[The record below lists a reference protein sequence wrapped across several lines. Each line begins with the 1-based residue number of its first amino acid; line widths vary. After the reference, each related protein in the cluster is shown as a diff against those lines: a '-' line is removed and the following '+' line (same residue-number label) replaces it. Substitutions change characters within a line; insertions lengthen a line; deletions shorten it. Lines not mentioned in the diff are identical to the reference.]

1 MALIAIA
8 LIAGSAL
15 VASAC
20 SSSESSST
28 TFKSKTIVV
37 SNVWARE
44 SAGAADTGAVYLTIE
59 NTSGTVD
66 KLLSAS
72 VSQSFAKSASIHEM
86 VMSDGTTV
94 TTAGSGSSSMMSMK
108 EVTSVTIP
116 ANGSVTFEPGGY
128 HIMLTG
134 LVAPLKDG
142 EKFDLNLGFLNGG
155 FTAWRAG
162 AATTAILAW
171 MCDRFPIYGF
181 YRHLG
186 MAADQKLLPLV
197 LAYFPRDVR
206 ISHSPALNIAYWN
219 AQERPVRLDGAT
231 WRCGDENVLFF
242 HLSGYKLSQPDLVC
256 AYVSG
261 AANAA
266 LLAAAPWLR
275 DLAAQYRAL
284 LEPCIA
290 GYTPPP
296 YAFTRYD
303 GVHLNADFRRL
314 LFRRGRLSRTDRQF
328 WRIWLVQTLRLLKR
342 LATGVRPL
350 R

>member
-1 MALIAIA
+1 MN
-8 LIAGSAL
+8 
-15 VASAC
+15 C
-20 SSSESSST
+20 
-28 TFKSKTIVV
+28 FC
-37 SNVWARE
+37 
-44 SAGAADTGAVYLTIE
+44 
-59 NTSGTVD
+59 
-66 KLLSAS
+66 
-72 VSQSFAKSASIHEM
+72 
-86 VMSDGTTV
+86 TTV
-94 TTAGSGSSSMMSMK
+94 TASHFFQARALARSLRQSGNPEPLHVLLLGARRSDVPADPDLRVLEWD
-108 EVTSVTIP
+108 EVGGAAP
-116 ANGSVTFEPGGY
+116 ALMPYYFDAFEFCNAAKPF
-128 HIMLTG
+128 
-134 LVAPLKDG
+134 LVAHLFARCGATKVVYLDADLMIVDR
-142 EKFDLNLGFLNGG
+142 FDRIWRELDEISLILTPHHLQPPARTFRHTNEVDVVDLGFLNGG
-155 FTAWRAG
+155 FTAWRTG